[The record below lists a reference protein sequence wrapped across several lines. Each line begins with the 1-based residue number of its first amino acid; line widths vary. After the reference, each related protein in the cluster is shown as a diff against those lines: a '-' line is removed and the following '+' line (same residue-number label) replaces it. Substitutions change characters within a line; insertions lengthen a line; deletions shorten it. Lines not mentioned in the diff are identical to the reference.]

1 MGDILSM
8 SVTELGLSTRAK
20 HCLNNPGSHG
30 FCAVIRTVGEL
41 ISVTERELMLRPN
54 MGAKTLRK
62 IKEQL
67 AKHRLQLA
75 EDHRFDELGL
85 SAHAKGCLVGLEPQ
99 IRTTDELMMFTE
111 KDLLKRRGFG
121 KRALSEIKEKLQQHG
136 LKLKSGA
143 SQSE

>member
-1 MGDILSM
+1 MR
-8 SVTELGLSTRAK
+8 VAELELSTRAK
-20 HCLNNPGSHG
+20 HSLNNPGSHG
-30 FCAVIRTVGEL
+30 FSAVITTVREL
-41 ISVTERELMLRPN
+41 VSVTERDLLLRPN

-85 SAHAKGCLVGLEPQ
+85 SSHAQGCLVGLAPQ

-111 KDLLKRRGFG
+111 KDLLRRRGLG
-121 KRALSEIKEKLQQHG
+121 KRTLKEIKDKLQQHG
-136 LKLKSGA
+136 LKLKSG
-143 SQSE
+143 

>member
-54 MGAKTLRK
+54 MGAKTLSK

-85 SAHAKGCLVGLEPQ
+85 SAHAKGCL
-99 IRTTDELMMFTE
+99 DELMMFTE

-121 KRALSEIKEKLQQHG
+121 KRALSEIEEKLQQHG
-136 LKLKSGA
+136 LKLKNGA

>member
-1 MGDILSM
+1 MDDILSM

-20 HCLNNPGSHG
+20 HILNNPGSHG
-30 FCAVIRTVGEL
+30 LSAVIRTVGEL
-41 ISVTERELMLRPN
+41 ISVTERDLMLRPN

-75 EDHRFDELGL
+75 ENHRFDELGL
-85 SAHAKGCLVGLEPQ
+85 SPRAKNCLIGLDPQ

-111 KDLLKRRGFG
+111 KDLLRRRGLG
-121 KRALSEIKEKLQQHG
+121 KRTLKEIKDKLQQHG
-136 LKLKSGA
+136 LRLKSG
-143 SQSE
+143 